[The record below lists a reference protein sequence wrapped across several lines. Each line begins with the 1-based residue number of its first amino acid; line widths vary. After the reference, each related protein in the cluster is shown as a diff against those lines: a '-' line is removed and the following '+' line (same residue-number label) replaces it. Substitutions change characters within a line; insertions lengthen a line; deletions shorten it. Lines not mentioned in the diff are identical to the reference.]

1 MRDRNGQDPLYI
13 QVRNDILEKIAN
25 DTIKIGDKLM
35 SENEMM
41 QFYNVGRVTIRNA
54 LSTLTAM
61 GCLKKEQGLGTF
73 CIAKPNLTKRKNID
87 VLLDCNDTYL
97 ATSLLAGINRV
108 LENEACDLLLH
119 DTKDSPENTDR
130 LLHNILQRGTDGVI
144 VKYPNRDNGS
154 QMSLD
159 TLDIF
164 NQLGIPVVC
173 VCGELPNAWA
183 NLKIDDRYGA
193 KIAAQY
199 LLDCGHRRILGIFPR
214 EDYGVDE
221 RYNSIRTVIER
232 HPESLFHVIQT
243 QQIVENADEIV
254 RLAHRQRIS
263 AVICYNDFYAVQC
276 MHILQE
282 SGYRIPEDIS
292 IIGFDDSTLS
302 TSAVPQLTTISHP
315 KDHMGSD
322 AARTLLQRIQGSLTN
337 NSRTIY
343 RPELVIRQSVLDIS
357 SDQSF

>member
-1 MRDRNGQDPLYI
+1 MKDRNEQEPLYI
-13 QVRNDILEKIAN
+13 QIKNDILNKIAN

-41 QFYNVGRVTIRNA
+41 QYYNVGRVTIRNA

-73 CIAKPNLTKRKNID
+73 CIAKPNLSKRKNID

-97 ATSLLAGINRV
+97 ATSLLAGITRV
-108 LENEACDLLLH
+108 LEQEDCDLLLH
-119 DTKDSPENTDR
+119 DTKNTVDNTDR
-130 LLHNILQRGTDGVI
+130 LLKNILQRGTDGVI
-144 VKYPNRDNGS
+144 LKYPNQQTVS
-154 QMSLD
+154 QSSVEIL
-159 TLDIF
+159 
-164 NQLGIPVVC
+164 QLFEQLNIPVAC
-173 VCGELPNAWA
+173 VCGSLPHTCA

-199 LLDCGHRRILGIFPR
+199 LLDCGHRRILGLFPDV
-214 EDYGVDE
+214 DYGVDE
-221 RYNSIRTVIER
+221 RYNSIRNIIDHYPNTM
-232 HPESLFHVIQT
+232 FHAIRT
-243 QQIVENADEIV
+243 QHIAQDADEIV
-254 RLAHRQRIS
+254 RTSLRQRVS

-282 SGYRIPEDIS
+282 SGCRIPEDIS

-322 AARTLLQRIQGSLTN
+322 AARTLLQKIQGSLTG

-343 RPELVIRQSVLDIS
+343 RPELVIRQSVMDIS
-357 SDQSF
+357 EDHS